1 MSSLFKIT
9 KDKGVWL
16 MVSVLAAQSGA
27 AGMTIGISQASSP
40 RPSPPPASA
49 ELRRGKGEE
58 RETANEP
65 ALRPADY
72 QPSGDYYDWRKT
84 RQPERP
90 WLHKYDQSLV
100 MKIFLAERTDV
111 GRGCRVYLTFEQA
124 LEVIERLD
132 RITCGAPK
140 IVYLVGWQY
149 NGHDSKYPAWAEV
162 NARLKRAQDATALE
176 SLKWLMH
183 EGRKHHTAVSL
194 HINALDAYEDS
205 PLWQEYLDKDIIAKG
220 KSGAPLK
227 GIVWNGQQSYPLSY
241 AKEWETGC
249 AKRRIDGL
257 LKMLPELKEA
267 HTIHIDAFHTYPP
280 MPPAPPGERDQGFK
294 GISPFLGY
302 GPERECA
309 AQRKTLRY
317 FRDYG
322 LDVTSEHSTG
332 GKLDAF
338 VGLQPMA
345 WIYEPPAPDVPPSL
359 YCGTPMK
366 AESEIGTDPH
376 RLPGLLEQ
384 FCLKAAPE
392 IWANAW
398 REANHD
404 HPPQS
409 ADWQRVLQGNDSCLP
424 LVWNTKPTLLA
435 YSRGGYER
443 KTWKL
448 PVDWMRVR
456 TVQITNVTVDS
467 VTSAG
472 TAEVKD
478 GEVALTMKPGQAVVI
493 SPQ

>member
-1 MSSLFKIT
+1 MKIT
-9 KDKGVWL
+9 LQRKYAARAATCI
-16 MVSVLAAQSGA
+16 LAARL
-27 AGMTIGISQASSP
+27 GMVVSALSAQPDAT
-40 RPSPPPASA
+40 RPAS
-49 ELRRGKGEE
+49 
-58 RETANEP
+58 NDP

-84 RQPERP
+84 GQPERP
-90 WLHKYDQSLV
+90 WFHKYDQSLV
-100 MKIFLAERTDV
+100 MKIFLAERTDE
-111 GRGCRVYLTFEQA
+111 GRGCRIYLTFEQA

-140 IVYLVGWQY
+140 IAYLVGWQY
-149 NGHDSKYPAWAEV
+149 NGHDSKYPAWGEV
-162 NARLKRAQDATALE
+162 NQGLKRAHDATALE
-176 SLKWLMH
+176 SLKWLMR
-183 EGRKHHTAVSL
+183 EGRKHHTTVSL

-205 PLWQEYLDKDIIAKG
+205 PLWQEYLEKDIIAKD
-220 KSGAPLK
+220 KRGAPLK
-227 GIVWNGQQSYPLSY
+227 GIVWNGLQSYPLSY
-241 AKEWETGC
+241 SREWETGC

-280 MPPAPPGERDQGFK
+280 LPPESQYEGFK

-309 AQRKTLRY
+309 AQRKTFRY

-332 GKLDAF
+332 ARLDGF

-345 WIYEPPAPDVPPSL
+345 WIYEPPATDIPPNL
-359 YCGTPMK
+359 YCGSLMH
-366 AESEIGTDPH
+366 AEGEIRTDPKK
-376 RLPGLLEQ
+376 LPGLLDQ

-398 REANHD
+398 REAND
-404 HPPQS
+404 NHPPPA
-409 ADWQRVLQGNDSCLP
+409 ADWQRVVQGNDCCLP
-424 LVWNTKPTLLA
+424 LVWKREPTLLA

-448 PVDWMRVR
+448 PVDWMRVK
-456 TVQITNVTVDS
+456 TVRITNVTVES
-467 VTSAG
+467 ITPAG

-478 GEVALTMKPGQAVVI
+478 GEVVLALAAGQAEVI
-493 SPQ
+493 TPQ